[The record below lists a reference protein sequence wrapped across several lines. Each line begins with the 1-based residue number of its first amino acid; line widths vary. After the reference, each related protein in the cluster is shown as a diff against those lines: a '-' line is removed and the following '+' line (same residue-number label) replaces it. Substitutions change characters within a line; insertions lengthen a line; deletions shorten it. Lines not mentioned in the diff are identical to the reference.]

1 VADIRAFIEQEIKGK
16 KYDCAYI
23 AANVDAKYRPDG
35 FFK

>member
-1 VADIRAFIEQEIKGK
+1 VADIRAFLEKEIKGK
-16 KYDCAYI
+16 HYDSCYI